1 MPLLVERRVGH
12 AIARGVD
19 SLDHQLHKPLPR
31 VRAAPRQRVLSQ
43 ILTDQLLG
51 TVGQLGLQVVHVG
64 PRACRGEGVRAHCKS
79 DHRDVMS
86 PSFVQLQ
93 QAPRPREHARG
104 AEEHDHLRLQHALL
118 EDLLQVDQVIRVDE
132 DIRLGHCL
140 KVLLQ
145 IARVCGGCHAKGA
158 RGGVSGCYHIGSVV
172 RRAVT
177 DPPSCSGKGKLS
189 TSRWARAA

>member
-12 AIARGVD
+12 AITRGVD
-19 SLDHQLHKPLPR
+19 SLGHQLHKPFPR

-43 ILTDQLLG
+43 VLADQLLC

-64 PRACRGEGVRAHCKS
+64 SRACRGEGVRAHCEG
-79 DHRDVMS
+79 DHRDVM
-86 PSFVQLQ
+86 PPRLVQLQ

-104 AEEHDHLRLQHALL
+104 AEEHDHLRLQHSLL

-132 DIRLGHCL
+132 DVRLRHRL

-145 IARVCGGCHAKGA
+145 IARVCGGCRTKG
-158 RGGVSGCYHIGSVV
+158 GEGLGLGLISGCWHHI
-172 RRAVT
+172 
-177 DPPSCSGKGKLS
+177 
-189 TSRWARAA
+189 TSRLCGSTCGDRPSIL